1 MNIETNMF
9 MSPEFRSAGLCLL
22 QRLNVSHA
30 PIYSPISNIA
40 LSLSQATAVATKA
53 SSVAR
58 SLKLSN
64 IDPG

>member
-1 MNIETNMF
+1 MLGIAESINQSINHWI
-9 MSPEFRSAGLCLL
+9 CI
-22 QRLNVSHA
+22 RLFKFKVSYDD
-30 PIYSPISNIA
+30 IQ
-40 LSLSQATAVATKA
+40 LATAVAAKA